1 MKKETIMRF
10 ISVPTAKGLCGA
22 RRVAMM
28 LLMTMLTSVG
38 AWAVANTHFPI
49 YDGDL
54 GTEAKPYQIKSA
66 TDLNKLAEDVN
77 NGTSYEGYYFK
88 VTAPINYTYTNA
100 WNVESDENNFTA
112 IGTWNKSFKGT
123 FDGNHQ
129 TISGIRIYK
138 GGNDFTNDCYL
149 GIFGCISGSAVVK
162 DITLTNTRITGFCQ
176 VAGIVGIIPENNS
189 TTVSGCV
196 VGDNVAIHTKEY
208 NSSGK
213 YSYSHGGIVG
223 FLGSGT
229 VSGCF
234 SAATLTVDANVS
246 STNYYNSHGAIIGD
260 SSQGTTLSNNYYGGS
275 VNGVFAGV
283 GLGVLN
289 SATTSDVTENN
300 GALPVG
306 TISLT
311 NSSATSITSSATIT
325 YAGTNYYLVGAEIGI
340 TITVPDGNMLKELS
354 VVDVSSNAV
363 TVTGGWYTN
372 NAATFTMPAGNAT
385 VAEPEFT
392 TDFTSLYI
400 NMPKTGTVN
409 ATIPTGVTTFKI
421 YDDGGSTGTYS
432 KDCDGTLVL
441 TTAIAN
447 DGFQLSGHIQAGFP
461 PTIGA
466 YLTVYDGNNNT
477 ATKLIDG
484 AWGNPGK
491 DLPTV
496 VSSGSNM
503 TIYFQSNHSG
513 GSLEGFNLTA
523 TLVDVTT
530 KYNVSVASATGGV
543 ITPSQAEAIFNQ
555 PITLTATPQSDYI
568 LSDLSVK
575 DGSNNDVT
583 VDWDLWANTA
593 TFTMPSSAVTVTPT
607 FTDNLTAVGG
617 LYVNMPTTGTKT
629 VIIPTIVQSFKV
641 YDDGG
646 STGNYSNNC
655 NGTLVLT
662 APMGYVLRLSGSITT
677 YNSFD
682 YLTVYDSDHADND
695 KKLLN
700 KVNSFST
707 PVTSTGN
714 TMTINFYSNDQYNAA
729 GLDLTVTLVPELELA
744 DNADNTTVIDNN
756 DEVTTNVTLQGR
768 TLYCDGDWNTLTL
781 PFPMTAEQIAASPL
795 ADFTIKELDGT
806 NSNLDDAGKLTL
818 NFETAY
824 DPTDAPTGSIVAG
837 KPYIVKYAGPKPDLI
852 IHNATE
858 WNDFASKVNDNKNP
872 DSYQGKL
879 VKLAD
884 DFDNSTEPVSTWVG
898 NTSYESFNG
907 TFDGNGRTLTVN
919 INSTDDYTI
928 GLFRY
933 VKGATIKNL
942 RVAGSITTQKATAG
956 GLVGNANNGTVTI
969 QNCISSV
976 AITGNYSSTSSNGVY
991 GGLIGVIENGTVT
1004 ISNSL
1009 FNGQLL
1015 QGSNVSNTGGN
1026 GGFVGNV
1033 YRGSL
1038 TLTNCLFAPSATI
1051 TMNSANSYNF
1061 ASYRSGYEPTLT
1073 KCYYKTA
1080 FGTAQ
1085 GTDASGMTNEQLLAA
1100 DALGFG
1106 WEISGGNIVPK
1117 MPMPAPDIVNPKF
1130 TRVTIDKTA
1139 PTSVSFTNNKTTGN
1153 CQFVGSYAPFDI
1165 TDANRND
1172 ILLMAAGNKLGYA
1185 KTDRTLGAFR
1195 AYFDIPSVANAP
1207 AISSYELNFGE
1218 DDENTTGIINIEHG
1232 TLNIEHSAGAIYD
1245 LQGRRV
1251 ENPTKGLYIV
1261 NGRKVIIK

>member
-1 MKKETIMRF
+1 MRA
-10 ISVPTAKGLCGA
+10 SV
-22 RRVAMM
+22 M
-28 LLMTMLTSVG
+28 LLMTMLTSFG
-38 AWAVANTHFPI
+38 AWAGTSTHFPI
-49 YDGDL
+49 YGGDE

-66 TDLNKLAEDVN
+66 TDLNYLAEDVN
-77 NGTSYEGYYFK
+77 NGTTYQDCYFK
-88 VTAPINYTYTNA
+88 VTAPITYTYTNA
-100 WNVESDENNFTA
+100 WNVDVEENNFTA
-112 IGTWNKSFKGT
+112 IGTWSKPFQGI

-138 GGNDFTNDCYL
+138 DNNNVATDDYL
-149 GIFGCISGSAVVK
+149 GLFGWIEGNAVVK
-162 DITLTNTRITGFCQ
+162 DVILEDARITGLEC
-176 VAGIVGIIPENNS
+176 VAGIVGFMKNA
-189 TTVSGCV
+189 TVSGCIA
-196 VGDNVAIHTKEY
+196 GNNVAIHTKADLQA
-208 NSSGK
+208 GM
-213 YSYSHGGIVG
+213 YSHGGIVG
-223 FLGSGT
+223 DCDNGT
-229 VSGCF
+229 ISGCF
-234 SAATLTVDANVS
+234 SAATLTIASYYAS
-246 STNYYNSHGAIIGD
+246 SYDYHGTIAGHCGG
-260 SSQGTTLSNNYYGGS
+260 SLSNNYYSGS
-275 VNGVFAGV
+275 VNGVLTGV
-283 GLGVLN
+283 GIGSDN
-289 SATTSDVTENN
+289 TSGSDVETNN

-306 TISLT
+306 TITLT
-311 NSSATSITSSATIT
+311 NSSATSITSSATLT

-340 TITVPDGNMLKELS
+340 TVTVPGGNMLKELS
-354 VVDVSSNAV
+354 IVDISSNAV

-385 VAEPEFT
+385 VAEPVFT

-447 DGFQLSGHIQAGFP
+447 DGFQLSGHIQAGSP

-484 AWGNPGK
+484 AWGNPGN

-513 GSLEGFNLTA
+513 GVLEGFNLTA

-530 KYNVSVASATGGV
+530 KYNVSVASVTGGV

-568 LSDLSVK
+568 LNNLSVK
-575 DGSNNDVT
+575 DGNNNDVD

-593 TFTMPSSAVTVTPT
+593 TFNMPSSAVSVTPT
-607 FTDNLTAVGG
+607 FTNDLTAVGG
-617 LYVNMPTTGTKT
+617 LSINMPTTGTKT

-655 NGTLVLT
+655 NGNLVLT
-662 APMGYVLRLSGSITT
+662 APTGYVLRLSGSITT
-677 YNSFD
+677 YNTSD

-700 KVNSFST
+700 RVNSFST
-707 PVTSTGN
+707 PVTSSGN
-714 TMTINFYSNDQYNAA
+714 TMAINFYSNDQYNAA

-756 DEVTTNVTLQGR
+756 DEVTTNVILQGR
-768 TLYCDGDWNTLTL
+768 TLYCDGDWNTLCL
-781 PFPMTAEQIAASPL
+781 PFSMTGEQIAASPL
-795 ADFTIKELDGT
+795 ADFTIKELNGT

-837 KPYIVKYAGPKPDLI
+837 KPYIVKYTGPKPDLV

-858 WNDFASKVNDNKNP
+858 WNDFASKVNDKNNP

-884 DFDNSTEPVSTWVG
+884 DFDNSTDPVTTWVG

-919 INSTDDYTI
+919 ISSTDNYTV

-933 VKGATIKNL
+933 VNGATIKNL
-942 RVAGSITTQKATAG
+942 RVAGSITTTKATAG
-956 GLVGNANNGTVTI
+956 GLVGNARNGTVTI

-1015 QGSNVSNTGGN
+1015 QSSNISNTGGN

-1033 YRGSL
+1033 YGGSL

-1061 ASYRSGYEPTLT
+1061 ASYRSGHEPTLT
-1073 KCYYKTA
+1073 KCYYETA

-1085 GTDASGMTNEQLLAA
+1085 GTDASGMDNSTLLGN
-1100 DALGFG
+1100 LGSR
-1106 WEISGGNIVPK
+1106 WEISGGNVVPK
-1117 MPMPAPDIVNPKF
+1117 MPMPAPDIVNPVF
-1130 TRVTIDKTA
+1130 TGVTINAAA
-1139 PTSVSFTNNKTTGN
+1139 PTEVTSNDGNVNFLGQYNPFTIDDSNIKSV
-1153 CQFVGSYAPFDI
+1153 
-1165 TDANRND
+1165 
-1172 ILLMAAGNKLGYA
+1172 ILLGSNNKLGYSS
-1185 KTDRTLGAFR
+1185 TNPRTLRCFR
-1195 AYFDIPSVANAP
+1195 AHFFVP
-1207 AISSYELNFGE
+1207 ATATARSFVINFGE
-1218 DDENTTGIINIEHG
+1218 DGGTTGVFQIENG
-1232 TLNIEHSAGAIYD
+1232 ELKVKTLNSGWYTLGGLK
-1245 LQGRRV
+1245 LQG
-1251 ENPTKGLYIV
+1251 EPTEKGVYIY
-1261 NGRKVIIK
+1261 NGKKVVLK